1 MVMGVLVSL
10 SDVFSPKAE
19 LLIQKEFEDFK
30 WDGEKKPVWLAL
42 DRTQLTGGRGGRG
55 RRSGRE
61 REGDGDAR

>member
-30 WDGEKKPVWLAL
+30 WDGEKQPVWLAL
-42 DRTQLTGGRGGRG
+42 VTSLIPPVLFTGF
-55 RRSGRE
+55 S
-61 REGDGDAR
+61 